1 VTYNVTILVLRRYLP
16 DMLRST
22 LSRDYWRIT
31 DPKEVLM
38 YRGSEY
44 QLYSPHLARLRPL
57 GPFERASAVQRAIG
71 YLADFE
77 AQVAALKARYP
88 PQAGSLR
95 YVDVRLEGLS
105 SIPAVGAFLASASGL
120 GVPAQQ
126 VSEKCVKRLVN
137 TPKPNSHQGWRAPNL
152 TRVPEQVWLAHL
164 QSFIQ
169 AYEAAGTPLPP
180 LPGLHRVGPGPCS
193 ASLLAAG
200 FNASEFA
207 KLPASRISAAD
218 AARLSL
224 SAAHDVDAVGG
235 EAEVPSS
242 EQLARILAEAGHT
255 ADADA
260 IRAGVWCA
268 RRHDPLSA
276 AALEAALAAS
286 EPLLAEILPP
296 ISKPGRG

>member
-1 VTYNVTILVLRRYLP
+1 MTYNVTILVLRRYLP

-31 DPKEVLM
+31 DPKEVLL

-44 QLYSPHLARLRPL
+44 QLYSPHLARLRAL
-57 GPFERASAVQRAIG
+57 GPFERASAVERAIG

-105 SIPAVGAFLASASGL
+105 SIPAVGAFLAGPAGL
-120 GVPAQQ
+120 GVPAQHL
-126 VSEKCVKRLVN
+126 SEKCVKRLVS

-152 TRVPEQVWLAHL
+152 TRIPEQVWLAHL
-164 QSFIQ
+164 QSFVQ
-169 AYEAAGTPLPP
+169 GYEAAGTPLPP

-200 FNASEFA
+200 FNASELA
-207 KLPASRISAAD
+207 TLPANRISAAD

-224 SAAHDVDAVGG
+224 SAAHDADG
-235 EAEVPSS
+235 EAEAPPSPQ
-242 EQLARILAEAGHT
+242 QLAAMLAEAGHT
-255 ADADA
+255 ADPDSVQ
-260 IRAGVWCA
+260 AGVWCA
-268 RRHDPLSA
+268 RRHVPLSA
-276 AALEAALAAS
+276 AALQATIAAS
-286 EPLLAEILPP
+286 EPLLSDMLPP
-296 ISKPGRG
+296 ISAPGRG